1 MTETNKPD
9 YIIVSGVN
17 HIDLAARVNKKIK
30 EGYIPTGGLTT
41 NKGKDG
47 TAYFFQAMVTS
58 FLVENNGAVFDME
71 PPEIYEN

>member
-9 YIIVSGVN
+9 YIIVGGTN
-17 HIDLAARVNKKIK
+17 HIDLADRVNKKIK
-30 EGYIPTGGLTT
+30 EGYIPAGGLAF
-41 NKGKDG
+41 GSG
-47 TAYFFQAMVTS
+47 MRFYQAMVTS